1 MKAIEL
7 ENITSDITLQGIA
20 AEESINSLSI
30 GVAQLNTQVHQL
42 ENELISMQFLFEKA
56 MQTGTDQTN
65 NLAMISLLRQEIRQT
80 KEELKSINPEVSQPI
95 KTEIKQET
103 SSITI
108 KNENFETTSQALEGL
123 NSSMEVAIAG
133 ASLLGMEHDHLSQ
146 IQTKLQAAITITNG
160 LKKIA
165 NLLNGEDIVGTGLLA
180 RAKGML
186 TVANGAL
193 ATSLGIS
200 TVAAQALMAT
210 LTLGLSVVI
219 TGLVWAW
226 GEYSKSQAKAREEA
240 EAFRTKVSDMS
251 SSSVADF
258 KKLNMEYE
266 ALGNNLEAKK
276 KFINENQEAFNK
288 LGISITDVNDAENLF
303 NNGGEKFITSLSLRA
318 KAAAAME
325 MATEKYKQAI
335 KSHMEAQAM
344 PDTFTYYTSQGM
356 YGPVT
361 AQTVK
366 NQDKT
371 QAYWNYKTF
380 SDEGDS
386 FIRQS
391 ITYSNQSKNV
401 QKGSNIKSTEEA
413 ERARKEKEEKEKTLE
428 RAKAQ
433 AETERKEYA
442 DLIRQAAEAE
452 IRARQQYGDMVI
464 AAMKEGAEKQ
474 RAQTILNWERE
485 VENISK
491 DQQQRLEL
499 NKKIRKKGGTPKQTD
514 ETINKDAENKKQLA
528 DETMQKQLNN
538 IDSQDLS
545 DKKAKTEQL
554 LTTYQDA
561 ARQRLDIEK
570 KYDADIAYLQE
581 ERRLA
586 LEKGDAE
593 RAQQLNVAMAQA
605 VSKKGQE
612 LMSHD
617 LEQLKQDPG
626 YIKAFENLKAT
637 SSETLRSLFEQ
648 LEEAKQEA
656 EGVLSPAQLKE
667 YTAAMQQVMDELDS
681 RNPFQALIDRKQELA
696 DAQEA
701 LAKAKSQLDAVNSG
715 AQIITGVKSSKYN
728 KETGKIESEKSYLN
742 GKIAAENYASALSN
756 VKKKSIDASEA
767 EKTVNDAINELG
779 ASVKALGAS
788 IGGPTGEIISLIGE
802 IGSFT
807 MAAMSGLDTAA
818 EGSASAIQKV
828 EKASVILAIV
838 GAAIQIAMKIA
849 SIFKEDDGIAAY
861 EDAKKVYESYIDILD
876 KVIEKQKELFNLNS
890 ETGKQAYEKAKTTIA
905 TQESASRD
913 LGKQYLDAGA
923 SKGFMGIGS
932 SASHGVSQRKDISSK
947 AWNEAKSALGGDF
960 YAKGIGDGRMT
971 GLFDLSVK
979 QLEQLQSSAPL
990 FWAELHDDTRKY
1002 LEQIIACGDSL
1013 EEIENDRKA
1022 GLTSTD
1028 FESFAS
1034 SFLDVMKDMD
1044 STSQDFADSFESYL
1058 QNAILSSLL
1067 TSKYKSKIQGLY
1079 DNWASYTDSG
1089 NELTKA
1095 EAESLRQEQE
1105 KLAAQ
1110 MLSDRESLKNSF
1122 GWKSESESESAQQSP
1137 QSAAF
1142 STMSQEQGT
1151 KLEGL
1156 FTSVQD
1162 HVSGIDTNVADI
1174 SKSMYEA
1181 SDSLAVIARNTSYCH
1196 HLEQMAQDISELK
1209 RDGIKMK

>member
-1 MKAIEL
+1 MKSIEL
-7 ENITSDITLQGIA
+7 ESIMSDITQQGIG
-20 AEESINSLSI
+20 AEKSTNALGTGI
-30 GVAQLNTQVHQL
+30 AQLSTQVRQL
-42 ENELISMQFLFEKA
+42 ENELISMQAVFESA
-56 MQTGTDQTN
+56 MRSGGNQTD
-65 NLAMISLLRQEIRQT
+65 NLAMIHTLRQKI
-80 KEELKSINPEVSQPI
+80 
-95 KTEIKQET
+95 TET
-103 SSITI
+103 
-108 KNENFETTSQALEGL
+108 KNELQDMNSETQKATKTDVKPTAPENSNKNVDFETTTKALEGL
-123 NSSMEVAIAG
+123 NTGMDVAIAS
-133 ASLLGMEHDHLSQ
+133 ASLLGVEHNRLTQ
-146 IQTKLQAAITITNG
+146 IQAKLQAAITITNG

-165 NLLNGEDIVGTGLLA
+165 VLLDGEGIASTGLLA

-186 TVANGAL
+186 TAANVAL

-219 TGLVWAW
+219 TGLIWAW
-226 GEYSKSQAKAREEA
+226 NEYSDSQAKAREEA
-240 EAFRTKVSDMS
+240 ESFRTKVADMS

-258 KKLNMEYE
+258 KRLNKGYE
-266 ALGNNLEAKK
+266 ELGSNLEAKK

-303 NNGGEKFITSLSLRA
+303 NNGGEAFIASLTLRA

-325 MATEKYKQAI
+325 MATEKYKQAML
-335 KSHMEAQAM
+335 KQMEAGILE
-344 PDTFTYYTSQGM
+344 DTPLKTPNGKTLKPKRVNMGEEELLEARNISQSLNKEGDSYIRQSLYYS
-356 YGPVT
+356 
-361 AQTVK
+361 
-366 NQDKT
+366 NQDKDT
-371 QAYWNYKTF
+371 LDKAGIKTT
-380 SDEGDS
+380 D
-386 FIRQS
+386 
-391 ITYSNQSKNV
+391 
-401 QKGSNIKSTEEA
+401 EA
-413 ERARKEKEEKEKTLE
+413 EREKKEREEK
-428 RAKAQ
+428 AKALEQ
-433 AETERKEYA
+433 ARTQADTERKEREN
-442 DLIRQAAEAE
+442 LIRQAAEAE
-452 IRARQQYGDMVI
+452 IRARQQYDDMVI
-464 AAMKEGAEKQ
+464 AAMEEGAEKK
-474 RAQTILNWERE
+474 RAQAILNWERE
-485 VENISK
+485 VANISK
-491 DQQQRLEL
+491 EQQYRLEL
-499 NKKIRKKGGTPKQTD
+499 NKQTRKKGDTPKQTD
-514 ETINKDAENKKQLA
+514 EDINKDAEAQKRLA
-528 DETMQKQLNN
+528 DEAMQKQFKN
-538 IDSQDLS
+538 IEDQPLAE
-545 DKKAKTEQL
+545 KKAKTEQL
-554 LTTYQDA
+554 LTTYRDA
-561 ARQRLDIEK
+561 ARQRLEIEK
-570 KYDADIAYLQE
+570 KYDADIANLQE

-586 LEKGDAE
+586 VEKGDTE

-612 LMSHD
+612 LMGHD

-637 SSETLRSLFEQ
+637 SSATLRSLFEQ

-667 YTAAMQQVMDELDS
+667 YTTAMQQVMDELDS
-681 RNPFQALIDRKQELA
+681 RNPFQALIDRKRELA

-701 LAKAKSQLDAVNSG
+701 LANAKRQLDAVNSG
-715 AQIITGVKSSKYN
+715 NQIVTGIKSSKYN
-728 KETGKIESEKSYLN
+728 KGTGKIESEKSYLSV
-742 GKIAAENYASALSN
+742 AAALNKVNTAQNN
-756 VKKKSIDASEA
+756 VKESSLKVDKA
-767 EKTVNDAINELG
+767 EKTVNDTINEL
-779 ASVKALGAS
+779 STSIKNLGAT
-788 IGGPTGEIISLIGE
+788 IGGPAGEIISLIGE
-802 IGSFT
+802 IGNFT
-807 MAAMSGLDTAA
+807 MMAMNGIDIASKKSKTAI
-818 EGSASAIQKV
+818 ETV

-890 ETGKQAYEKAKTTIA
+890 EVGKQAYEKAKTTVA
-905 TQESASRD
+905 TQESASRE

-923 SKGFMGIGS
+923 SSGFIGIGS

-947 AWNEAKSALGGDF
+947 AWSEAKSALGGDF

-971 GLFDLSVK
+971 GLFDLSVE

-1002 LEQIIACGDSL
+1002 LEQIIACGKSL
-1013 EEIENDRKA
+1013 EEIENDRKT

-1067 TSKYKSKIQGLY
+1067 TNKYKSKIQGLY

-1089 NELTKA
+1089 NELTAA

-1105 KLAAQ
+1105 KLAAE

-1122 GWKSESESESAQQSP
+1122 GWKSESDSAQQSP